1 MHTILIAEDDLL
13 IRELLERFLEIIG
26 YRVILASNG
35 REAVDLATAH
45 TPALILM
52 DIGMPLMNGLEA
64 IQLIKADPRISHIP
78 IIVLSAYAF
87 TEDRTKAE
95 AVGCDAFATKPIDLP
110 ALREQIG
117 SLVAGSLHKL

>member
-13 IRELLERFLEIIG
+13 IRELLERFLEISG
-26 YRVILASNG
+26 YRIMVAANG
-35 REAVDLATAH
+35 HEAVSLAQA
-45 TPALILM
+45 TPPTLILM

-64 IQLIKADPRISHIP
+64 TRIIKATPRLAHIP

-87 TEDRTKAE
+87 NEDRTKAE
-95 AVGCDAFATKPIDLP
+95 AAGCDAFATKPIDLP
-110 ALREQIG
+110 ALREQIS

>member
-13 IRELLERFLEIIG
+13 IRELLGRFLDILG
-26 YRVILASNG
+26 YRILVAANG
-35 REAVDLATAH
+35 QEAVELAQAQLPT
-45 TPALILM
+45 LILM

-64 IQLIKADPRISHIP
+64 TQIIKANPRLCHIP

-95 AVGCDAFATKPIDLP
+95 TAGCDAFATKPIDLP
-110 ALREQIG
+110 ALREQIS

>member
-13 IRELLERFLEIIG
+13 IRELLERFLELTG
-26 YRVILASNG
+26 YRVVVAANG
-35 REAVDLATAH
+35 QEAVDRAQTSCP
-45 TPALILM
+45 TLILM

-64 IQLIKADPRISHIP
+64 TRIIKASPQLGHIP

-87 TEDRTKAE
+87 HEDRAKAE
-95 AVGCDAFATKPIDLP
+95 AAGCDAFATKPIDLP